1 VSNLNADVFVN
12 TDKCFPNVRES
23 LMPEKNA
30 DISNN
35 TILFGYVEVA
45 TSKGVQHLSTENH
58 G

>member
-1 VSNLNADVFVN
+1 
-12 TDKCFPNVRES
+12 
-23 LMPEKNA
+23 MPEKNA

-45 TSKGVQHLSTENH
+45 TSKGVQHLSTENN